1 VSEGLSQAA
10 GGQPAPGRDQRDR
23 SQHSRAILWIALP
36 LAAVLL
42 YLALRDLDW
51 VAFWD
56 TIRHGH
62 YEFLLLMIPI
72 DSISYFIRA
81 LRWSVLVRS
90 EAQVSVRSVFW
101 ANMVGY
107 MGNLYLPARA
117 GELLRAAFLGR
128 EKGLGTSFV
137 LATGLSERVLDAVAL
152 VVIGTVAFL
161 SEGELPATLAN
172 AVRLMA
178 VAGVVGLAFIVAAPY
193 QERVILRT
201 IGWLPLPERASCMVA
216 EQTSRFLLGIRSLQN
231 VRRMLAF
238 LALTA
243 IVWLVDSVG
252 VLIVVRVISQSLNLG
267 QALVLLAALGLSSA
281 LPSTP
286 GYIGVYQFVAVAVL
300 MPFGFS
306 RGEALAYIL
315 IGQVLNYAVV
325 SSWGLLGLW
334 QIQRG
339 GDAAPPPE
347 ECKPHLPHRLAE

>member
-1 VSEGLSQAA
+1 MVV
-10 GGQPAPGRDQRDR
+10 PRPPGRDQRDKNQR
-23 SQHSRAILWIALP
+23 SRAMLWIALP

-42 YLALRDLDW
+42 YLTLRDLDW

-56 TIRHGH
+56 IVRHGH
-62 YEFLLLMIPI
+62 YEFLLLTIPI
-72 DSISYFIRA
+72 ASISYFIRA

-107 MGNLYLPARA
+107 MGNAYLPARA

-137 LATGLSERVLDAVAL
+137 LATALSERVLDAVAL
-152 VVIGTVAFL
+152 VLIGSVALL
-161 SEGELPATLAN
+161 SEGELPAALAN

-193 QERVILRT
+193 QERVILRVV
-201 IGWLPLPERASCMVA
+201 GWLPLPERISRTVA
-216 EQTSRFLLGIRSLQN
+216 EQTSRFLLGMRSLQN
-231 VRRMLAF
+231 VRRMLGF

-243 IVWLVDSVG
+243 VVWLVDSVG
-252 VLIVVRVISQSLNLG
+252 VLIGVRIISQGLNLG

-281 LPSTP
+281 VPSTP
-286 GYIGVYQFVAVAVL
+286 GYIGVYQFVAITVL
-300 MPFGFS
+300 MPDGFS

-315 IGQVLNYAVV
+315 IAQVFGYAVV
-325 SSWGLLGLW
+325 SFWGLLGLW

-339 GDAAPPPE
+339 GDAALPPE
-347 ECKPHLPHRLAE
+347 ER